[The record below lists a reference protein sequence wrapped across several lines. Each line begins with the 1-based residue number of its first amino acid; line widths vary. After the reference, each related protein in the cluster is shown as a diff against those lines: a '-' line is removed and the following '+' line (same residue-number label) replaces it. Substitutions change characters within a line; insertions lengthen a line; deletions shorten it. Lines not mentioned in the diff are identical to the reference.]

1 MSDWR
6 IKLTNQVSKRPL
18 LKAGRN
24 DKVLLNLFLL
34 NLFLLRYILSK
45 FMKGV
50 SCEKSFSLLKNSA
63 V

>member
-45 FMKGV
+45 FMKRPQGSV
-50 SCEKSFSLLKNSA
+50 LRKVFFSIKK
-63 V
+63 